1 VFAPG
6 IALGHVT
13 GRLGCLAAGC
23 CYGRPTDVAWAITF
37 TNPLAAANVG
47 TPLGIPLHPTQIYEA
62 GAELLILVILLATE
76 RRGRPFAGRTFWA
89 YMLLYAISRYIV
101 EIYRGDPRGEILGV
115 STSQFIS
122 LVLAPLSIVML
133 VWLSRSSPDE
143 PQEMQRRR
151 KLAA

>member
-1 VFAPG
+1 
-6 IALGHVT
+6 
-13 GRLGCLAAGC
+13 
-23 CYGRPTDVAWAITF
+23 
-37 TNPLAAANVG
+37 
-47 TPLGIPLHPTQIYEA
+47 
-62 GAELLILVILLATE
+62 
-76 RRGRPFAGRTFWA
+76 
-89 YMLLYAISRYIV
+89 
-101 EIYRGDPRGEILGV
+101 V